1 MNELQIFQNEEFG
14 EIRTIEE
21 DGKVLFCASDVAKAL
36 GYARPNDAVTAHCR
50 ATVKHSTPISGKMQ
64 EINFIPEG
72 DVYRLITH
80 SKLPSAEK
88 FESWVFDEVLPA
100 IRKTGGYIAGE
111 KNMTD
116 DELLAQALIVAQ
128 RKLTERTQQLETV
141 NAKLEE
147 AKPKIVFADAV
158 SASKTDRKSVV

>member
-50 ATVKHSTPISGKMQ
+50 ATVKRSTPISGKMQ

-80 SKLPSAEK
+80 SKFPSAEK
-88 FESWVFDEVLPA
+88 
-100 IRKTGGYIAGE
+100 
-111 KNMTD
+111 
-116 DELLAQALIVAQ
+116 
-128 RKLTERTQQLETV
+128 
-141 NAKLEE
+141 
-147 AKPKIVFADAV
+147 
-158 SASKTDRKSVV
+158 SAANCSRVTSRS

>member
-64 EINFIPEG
+64 EINFIRMRRNTPCLSYG
-72 DVYRLITH
+72 DISRSPFV
-80 SKLPSAEK
+80 
-88 FESWVFDEVLPA
+88 
-100 IRKTGGYIAGE
+100 
-111 KNMTD
+111 
-116 DELLAQALIVAQ
+116 
-128 RKLTERTQQLETV
+128 
-141 NAKLEE
+141 
-147 AKPKIVFADAV
+147 
-158 SASKTDRKSVV
+158 

>member
-50 ATVKHSTPISGKMQ
+50 ATVKHSTPISGKIQ

-72 DVYRLITH
+72 DVYLLITH

-88 FESWVFDEVLPA
+88 ADLFHQQA
-100 IRKTGGYIAGE
+100 ACGE
-111 KNMTD
+111 F
-116 DELLAQALIVAQ
+116 
-128 RKLTERTQQLETV
+128 R
-141 NAKLEE
+141 
-147 AKPKIVFADAV
+147 
-158 SASKTDRKSVV
+158 